1 MSFGEKYLAPLGGI
15 FVLALISIISYL
27 GMQNG
32 IEFGNTGSFILGTAG
47 FVLACSIIAY
57 LALHFILMRDAATRT
72 RILIALLVG
81 GLVGGGVSAR
91 IARTTAVRPS
101 YEVAYWEQ
109 VRQVCNGTGMPKA
122 AAYAETPG
130 LHPLLYA
137 DPRYEPSNQA
147 RIPPAWMPA
156 TPQQLELV
164 LCLGPDEFEEIEFC
178 PYAGS
183 GGITRYQH
191 TRWLT
196 LRSAQTGEEI
206 DSRRFMGAPP
216 DSCPYSKSTTGSEEY
231 HGSIPDAG
239 SESVQSWLSP
249 YIIQN
254 PPAGG

>member
-1 MSFGEKYLAPLGGI
+1 MSFGDKYLVPLGGLMM
-15 FVLALISIISYL
+15 LALLSLISYL
-27 GMQNG
+27 GVQKG
-32 IEFGNTGSFILGTAG
+32 IENSNRSGVILGTAG
-47 FVLACSIIAY
+47 LVLAATILTY
-57 LALHFILMRDAATRT
+57 LILHYLLMRDATTRSK
-72 RILIALLVG
+72 LLVA
-81 GLVGGGVSAR
+81 LVAGVVAGGGVSAL
-91 IARTTAVRPS
+91 IARSTEARPV
-101 YEVAYWEQ
+101 YTDAFWEQ
-109 VRQVCNGTGMPKA
+109 VGQVCAGSGIPAA
-122 AAYAETPG
+122 AAYTGTPG

-216 DSCPYSKSTTGSEEY
+216 
-231 HGSIPDAG
+231 
-239 SESVQSWLSP
+239 
-249 YIIQN
+249 
-254 PPAGG
+254 

>member
-101 YEVAYWEQ
+101 YEAAYWEQ
-109 VRQVCNGTGMPKA
+109 VRQVCNGTGMPEA

-130 LHPLLYA
+130 LHPLVYF
-137 DPRYEPSNQA
+137 DPEKDSSSQSQ
-147 RIPPAWMPA
+147 IPVAWMPA
-156 TPQQLELV
+156 TAQDLELV
-164 LCLGPDEFEEIEFC
+164 VCLEAYEANKIEFC
-178 PYAGS
+178 SYLGS
-183 GGITRYQH
+183 MGITRYQYA
-191 TRWLT
+191 RWLT

-206 DSRRFMGAPP
+206 DSRRFLGTPP
-216 DSCPYSKSTTGSEEY
+216 AACPYSKSGHDSEALYGSL
-231 HGSIPDAG
+231 PNAG
-239 SESVQSWLSP
+239 SESVQSWLRP